1 MEDGSLSMSMDP
13 NLMPMELP
21 PVQLLASGFASDM
34 LPKPEDLLMSNGM
47 MSMPMQVPQPLPMV
61 AMGGEQ
67 QGMHAMLMPE
77 DNSLATCESFLAG
90 CQQQSQF
97 LKVGSALLAIHD
109 KQLFKPSC
117 SSFSEYI
124 TAHPGFGFGP
134 RQAMRLVAATKL
146 VAKFPPQLTRP
157 ANERQVRPLVSLDFE
172 QAVEIW
178 SKANLIAE
186 ETGEPVTHKLIQE
199 LLGKQEPSHHAS
211 SSAAAAAAGGGGHSA
226 LPFRDWKNVVGS
238 AAAAAA
244 MAAATAAANSGA
256 LNSGV
261 AAAVVAAAAAAVE
274 GSQWQTPTH
283 ILTRVKCLFQ
293 GVIDLDPCSD
303 IMAQEVIRA
312 KKFYAAE
319 EDGLNGKHKW
329 AGKVYVNA
337 PGGGRG
343 LETLQGLFMQRA
355 IAEYN
360 AETISE
366 AVLLV
371 KAAIGDPWFSARGGR
386 PAEGRFVSKRGPLAR
401 TSCDPVNE
409 RDLQEGR

>member
-61 AMGGEQ
+61 AMGGE

-146 VAKFPPQLTRP
+146 VAKFPPQLARP
-157 ANERQVRPLVSLDFE
+157 ANERQVRPLVSLDFD

-186 ETGEPVTHKLIQE
+186 ETGEPVTHKLIQVGPE
-199 LLGKQEPSHHAS
+199 HQSLG
-211 SSAAAAAAGGGGHSA
+211 AAGQAGALPPRQQQRRRRQGGGGHSA

-256 LNSGV
+256 PTAAWRRPSSPPPPPPSRARSG
-261 AAAVVAAAAAAVE
+261 
-274 GSQWQTPTH
+274 
-283 ILTRVKCLFQ
+283 R
-293 GVIDLDPCSD
+293 
-303 IMAQEVIRA
+303 
-312 KKFYAAE
+312 
-319 EDGLNGKHKW
+319 
-329 AGKVYVNA
+329 
-337 PGGGRG
+337 
-343 LETLQGLFMQRA
+343 
-355 IAEYN
+355 
-360 AETISE
+360 
-366 AVLLV
+366 
-371 KAAIGDPWFSARGGR
+371 R
-386 PAEGRFVSKRGPLAR
+386 PR
-401 TSCDPVNE
+401 TS
-409 RDLQEGR
+409 